1 MTPRFRRRVYG
12 SIVLLLVVTA
22 TAAAGLADRRQ
33 ITELLLKAGKGDVAA
48 VKVMLDA
55 AIPVDS
61 HQPEAGETALMVAA
75 SAGHVQLVHFLLTAG
90 AAVNA
95 RNVQRETA
103 LLQATM
109 KGHVDV
115 VRALLA
121 AKADPDR
128 TNPRLGGGRT
138 PLMWALSVGNSEMAS
153 VLLDGGARVGLS
165 TSYGATPLRYAIWH
179 DTPEQRALIR
189 RLLAAGADVDAGT
202 PPRLTGSAPIRNAEG
217 TALGVVAG
225 RGSRGSVQMVEVLLA
240 GGANVDARQTGGRT
254 PLMLAA
260 ATGNIAVVR
269 VLLDARADVN
279 AEDSEGKSALQLAQA
294 GGHADVTELLGAAI
308 AAARNR

>member
-1 MTPRFRRRVYG
+1 M
-12 SIVLLLVVTA
+12 VLLLVVTA
-22 TAAAGLADRRQ
+22 SAAAGLADRRQ
-33 ITELLLKAGKGDVAA
+33 ITELLLKAGRGDVAA

-55 AIPVDS
+55 GIPVDS
-61 HQPEAGETALMVAA
+61 HQPESRETALMVAA
-75 SAGHVQLVHFLLTAG
+75 SGGQLQMVRFLLEAG
-90 AAVNA
+90 AVVNA
-95 RNVQRETA
+95 RTVGRETA
-103 LLQATM
+103 LMRATM

-121 AKADPDR
+121 AKADPNM
-128 TNPRLGGGRT
+128 TNPRLSGGRT
-138 PLMWALSVGNSEMAS
+138 PLMWALSVGNTEMAS
-153 VLLDGGARVGLS
+153 VLLDGGAKVGLS

-240 GGANVDARQTGGRT
+240 GGAKVNARQPGGRT
-254 PLMLAA
+254 ALMLAA

-279 AEDSEGKSALQLAQA
+279 AVDSEGKSALQLAQA
-294 GGHADVTELLGAAI
+294 GGHANVAELLNAAI
-308 AAARNR
+308 AAESRNPGHE

>member
-1 MTPRFRRRVYG
+1 MTNIFRRRVYG

-55 AIPVDS
+55 GIPVDS
-61 HQPEAGETALMVAA
+61 HQPEARETALMAAA
-75 SAGHVQLVHFLLTAG
+75 SAGHVHLVQFLLTAG

-103 LLQATM
+103 LLRATM

-121 AKADPDR
+121 AKADPDM
-128 TNPRLGGGRT
+128 TTSSLNGART
-138 PLMWALSVGNSEMAS
+138 PLMVALSYGNTEMAS
-153 VLLDGGARVGLS
+153 VLLDGGAKVGVS
-165 TSYGATPLRYAIWH
+165 SSYGATPLRYAIWH

-189 RLLAAGADVDAGT
+189 RLLAAGADVDAGS

-225 RGSRGSVQMVEVLLA
+225 RGSRASVQMVEVLLA
-240 GGANVDARQTGGRT
+240 GGANVDARQPGWRT

-269 VLLDARADVN
+269 VLLDAGADVN
-279 AEDSEGKSALQLAQA
+279 AEDSGGNSALQLAQA